1 MSANNSPP
9 RIFDR
14 PHLRRRLELRPHRTL
29 AGTILADRVRAELL
43 DRLDASKA
51 ASGLALD
58 VGGLVAPLPG
68 WQTVALAPSLPAAK
82 GLHNGGVAA
91 LVGDEERLPLAFGR
105 FAIIVSAFAL
115 SAVNDLPGSLIQI
128 ARALQPG
135 GRFLG
140 AVFGEQTLQE
150 LRRHMAEAEIA
161 ATGGV
166 SPRVAPF
173 LDVRD
178 AGALLQRAGFEEP
191 VADRDLLTLRYAD
204 PGALL
209 KELRQWGLANP
220 LAERKKTPLSRSVL
234 AELAQAYSA
243 AASPDGRIAATIEIV
258 FLSGRAPAQ
267 KPASTSV

>member
-1 MSANNSPP
+1 MSAKSSPP
-9 RIFDR
+9 PIFDR
-14 PHLRRRLELRPHRTL
+14 PLLWRRQDTLPHRTL
-29 AGTILADRVRAELL
+29 AGTILTDRVRTDLL
-43 DRLDASKA
+43 DRLA
-51 ASGLALD
+51 ASNAVPGMALD
-58 VGGLVAPLPG
+58 VGGLVAPLAG
-68 WQTVALAPSLPAAK
+68 WQTVALAPSLPAARRLR
-82 GLHNGGVAA
+82 GDGVAA

-105 FAIIVSAFAL
+105 FDGIVSAFAL

-128 ARALQPG
+128 ARALKSG

-191 VADRDLLTLRYAD
+191 VADRDLVTLRYAD
-204 PGALL
+204 LGALL
-209 KELRQWGLANP
+209 GELRAWGLSNP
-220 LAERKKTPLSRSVL
+220 LTERKKSPLTRSVL
-234 AELAQAYSA
+234 VKLAQAYGA
-243 AASPDGRIAATIEIV
+243 AASPDRRIAATIEIV